1 MSTQINEFWSCFLQQ
16 NFAAAQSVF
25 VNLDDESQQAI
36 LSELFQ
42 KSAFQT
48 QPFMLSVLRGRIKDG
63 QSFDDFYQSWLPTED
78 MSNQTT
84 RDGQTFQQHFPIPVR
99 VIHAANIKDSNDIL
113 TVRLSWV
120 RDAAEEKAY
129 WEYLQ
134 QLSQG
139 DVQANEARHQSIV
152 ETTDRQ
158 LLGMFRVET
167 DDNVGS
173 PF

>member
-16 NFAAAQSVF
+16 DFAAAQALF
-25 VNLDDESQQAI
+25 VSLDAGSQQAV

-42 KSAFQT
+42 KSAFQS

-63 QSFDDFYQSWLPTED
+63 QSFDDFYQSWLPTEE
-78 MSNQTT
+78 MSSQTT

-99 VIHAANIKDSNDIL
+99 VFNASNIEDSEDII
-113 TVRLSWV
+113 TVSLSWV
-120 RDAAEEKAY
+120 RDAAEEKGY

-139 DVQANEARHQSIV
+139 QVKDNETRHQSIE

-158 LLGMFRVET
+158 LLGIFRVET
-167 DDNVGS
+167 DDNLGS